1 MKHEK
6 RRRRRK
12 NNILLFFLKRTNMNG
27 EKHTILS
34 LFGVMAIM
42 NVKSEEK
49 V

>member
-1 MKHEK
+1 MKKEEEEE
-6 RRRRRK
+6 R
-12 NNILLFFLKRTNMNG
+12 ITFSYFFLKRTNMNG

-34 LFGVMAIM
+34 LFGVMAVM